1 MEPPI
6 PLATVLSWGNELAP
20 LPEALV
26 ARPWIAV
33 AENELGRIE
42 RDIQALEASRL
53 SLLHKVS
60 TYRQAFAPHKNL
72 PPEPLG
78 EIFIACAASQSGD
91 GSVKAS
97 LNYVV
102 RTRSDMN
109 FAIDTREVHISVKL
123 FLTWI
128 SLAGE
133 HPLTLDLS
141 MAYDRSDLAPTL
153 LGCARRLRSLTV
165 GPLANAID
173 GLLGKTDSHV
183 FHIRPRR
190 SPCLPP
196 SRSRAELNLEQS
208 RVSRTRLESILSL
221 SPALTRARV
230 WLPHDNAPRSWN
242 ITLPV
247 LRNLTLYTPL
257 LDIAAEFCQAISP
270 PRLEELAVRHLS
282 ISPNP
287 FPSVRRPRGHRDRN
301 FGYRVEVFFEPAR
314 DPPPLPRYEISIL
327 VPPWRRL
334 SIANRGFVGGT
345 IYSAALPWLIACG
358 NAEEIILPHC
368 VLGTATPLISTGLL
382 FPNLRLLFIHS
393 QDFHAVLPMLKAR
406 RKSQQHPTI
415 PEVGFTGRVRGITKL
430 NRETVGRLLKAGV
443 FICDEDQYKTGEL
456 WRGVYRGQIEDR
468 AGKWSDKGL
477 GLFRFVEET
486 KSPFNWVDFDVA
498 DFERDGDSDSD

>member
-72 PPEPLG
+72 PPELLG

-102 RTRSDMN
+102 RTRSDVRFTLRRVCSKWCAIVMGTPKLWSDLQMN

-165 GPLANAID
+165 GPLANACVQD
-173 GLLGKTDSHV
+173 LFRLPVGSMGCLEKLTLTYSTYVRGYPPAYREPEHSTVFLGSGHLRSVTLVSFSDAKLKTV
-183 FHIRPRR
+183 AIPWGQ
-190 SPCLPP
+190 LT
-196 SRSRAELNLEQS
+196 ELNLEQS

-257 LDIAAEFCQAISP
+257 LDIAAEFCQAISHP
-270 PRLEELAVRHLS
+270 VW
-282 ISPNP
+282 
-287 FPSVRRPRGHRDRN
+287 RN
-301 FGYRVEVFFEPAR
+301 LR
-314 DPPPLPRYEISIL
+314 S
-327 VPPWRRL
+327 
-334 SIANRGFVGGT
+334 
-345 IYSAALPWLIACG
+345 ALPWLIACG

-415 PEVGFTGRVRGITKL
+415 PEVGFTGRVHGITKL